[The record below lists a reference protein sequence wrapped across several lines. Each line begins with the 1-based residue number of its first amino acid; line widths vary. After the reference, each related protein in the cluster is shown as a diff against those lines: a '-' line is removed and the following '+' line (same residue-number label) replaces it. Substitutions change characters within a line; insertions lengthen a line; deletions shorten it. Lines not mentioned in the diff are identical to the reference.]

1 MNRKVYLKFN
11 IKYVFFKMGV
21 RIKYSFL
28 YVKIYLKFFIYM
40 NKVLIINEN
49 VCKKENGV
57 VVNDNLFLK
66 FLRNISKC
74 R

>member
-1 MNRKVYLKFN
+1 
-11 IKYVFFKMGV
+11 MGV

-57 VVNDNLFLK
+57 VVNDDLFLK
-66 FLRNISKC
+66 FLRNICINKC

>member
-1 MNRKVYLKFN
+1 
-11 IKYVFFKMGV
+11 
-21 RIKYSFL
+21 
-28 YVKIYLKFFIYM
+28 M

-57 VVNDNLFLK
+57 VVNDELFLK
-66 FLRNISKC
+66 FLRNICKC